1 MTSSDDGQPK
11 APGRKQS
18 RLWLALCWAAVTIV
32 SVITA
37 LDNGRPLWWFSA
49 GSAGGATI
57 VFATHPMS
65 FASLA
70 TSVVRVEHGRVV

>member
-1 MTSSDDGQPK
+1 MHK
-11 APGRKQS
+11 
-18 RLWLALCWAAVTIV
+18 
-32 SVITA
+32 VI
-37 LDNGRPLWWFSA
+37 

>member
-1 MTSSDDGQPK
+1 MTSSDDRQPK

-18 RLWLALCWAAVTIV
+18 RLWLALCWAALTIA

-49 GSAGGATI
+49 ACYAALGGYWYY
-57 VFATHPMS
+57 
-65 FASLA
+65 LW
-70 TSVVRVEHGRVV
+70 RHGK

>member
-1 MTSSDDGQPK
+1 MTSSDVGQPK

-18 RLWLALCWAAVTIV
+18 RLWLALCWAALTIV

-49 GSAGGATI
+49 AFYAAFSGGWYY
-57 VFATHPMS
+57 
-65 FASLA
+65 LW
-70 TSVVRVEHGRVV
+70 RHGK